1 MSIPCEL
8 SLPCCICVPGTKD
21 MTYLSVHWSMQ
32 PACRSGHKAKLF
44 KKYGAPLGR
53 QLCVHAAFVSC
64 AKDGIEDR
72 KEYPEEYYMN
82 GKVSWSVLNW
92 YEVRFEVLRS
102 RVSSLSCGAQ
112 DILWQ
117 NFRKLVVVGIKW
129 LPWDSLTLS
138 LSANLPR
145 RSLQAR
151 VQWWAYFLGLR
162 RR

>member
-1 MSIPCEL
+1 
-8 SLPCCICVPGTKD
+8 
-21 MTYLSVHWSMQ
+21 MQ

-53 QLCVHAAFVSC
+53 QLCIHAAFVSC

-72 KEYPEEYYMN
+72 KEYPEEYYMI
-82 GKVSWSVLNW
+82 GKVSWSVFNW

-117 NFRKLVVVGIKW
+117 NFGKLVVVGIKG
-129 LPWDSLTLS
+129 LPETHWPWVFLLIYQDE
-138 LSANLPR
+138 
-145 RSLQAR
+145 
-151 VQWWAYFLGLR
+151 AYRPESRGEHISLGLGGGSSCTVSFVLLSCHR
-162 RR
+162 FYL